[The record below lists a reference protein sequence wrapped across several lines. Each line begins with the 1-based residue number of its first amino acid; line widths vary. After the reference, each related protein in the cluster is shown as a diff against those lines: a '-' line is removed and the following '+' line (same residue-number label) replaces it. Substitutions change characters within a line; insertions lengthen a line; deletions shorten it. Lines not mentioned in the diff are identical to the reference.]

1 MYAYIYD
8 NFLDDYDFFH
18 FSGREHE
25 LHLIKLNSGMRSL
38 ISMYLL
44 VIGCKWESNFTW
56 ANSGYTISKKA
67 LKAFVEGPLQTCETG
82 KEGSAEDLVLMGIC
96 LNTFISKLIY
106 TADSSGAHHYHQS
119 PVWGMFKQQGTSV
132 TSKNAWFLS
141 EDSD

>member
-1 MYAYIYD
+1 
-8 NFLDDYDFFH
+8 
-18 FSGREHE
+18 
-25 LHLIKLNSGMRSL
+25 
-38 ISMYLL
+38 MYLL

-56 ANSGYTISKKA
+56 ANSGYMISKKA

-132 TSKNAWFLS
+132 TRKNAWFLS
-141 EDSD
+141 ELSKHVIPLILVFLLLSLSASPSSCACNIPTFHNRYAH